1 MSLSCMMLALWKS
14 THMLFWYLFA
24 KDSEDLSGPN
34 LGVVKPPKKEAVQAV
49 AGSNSR
55 RFKQIEQV

>member
-1 MSLSCMMLALWKS
+1 
-14 THMLFWYLFA
+14 MLFWYLFA